1 MVLDRALWISWYDLP
16 DDGRDAYLNWAHET
30 YMPGMLERPG
40 FLWAAHF
47 KSEETPIQSG
57 VPAGAPGR
65 LRHTDD
71 PAVPEGNAYVL
82 LFGAETPHAFAH
94 PTPRKLHSALPPN
107 DQKMLA
113 MRVGERVNILIDEDR
128 IGGPEAMK
136 RKRTEALS
144 PCIQLGS
151 FNAGAADEDEILAWY
166 AQWRLPSMN
175 KLPGCV
181 GIRKLV
187 SVSGWAKH
195 GVLYEFVSLEA
206 RNRHFPHHEKA
217 NPEMDA
223 WTDKLVRNL
232 LHAPGSPI
240 VAVRIA
246 SAVAKKR
253 PGDEGLEAAATV

>member
-1 MVLDRALWISWYDLP
+1 VDRALWISWYDLP
-16 DDGRDAYLNWAHET
+16 EGGRDAYLKWAHET
-30 YMPGMLERPG
+30 YMPAMLRRPG

-47 KSEETPIQSG
+47 KTEDKPIQSG

-71 PAVPEGNAYVL
+71 SSVPTGNAYVL

-94 PTPRKLHSALPPN
+94 PTPRKLHAELSQD
-107 DQKMLA
+107 DQAMLA
-113 MRVGERVNILIDEDR
+113 RRTGERVNIMVDEDR
-128 IGGPEAMK
+128 IGGPEAK
-136 RKRTEALS
+136 RRKRTEALS

-151 FNAGAADEDEILAWY
+151 FNAGTADEDEILAWY

-175 KLPGCV
+175 RLQGCV

-195 GVLYEFVSLEA
+195 GVLYEFVSLEE
-206 RNRHFPHHEKA
+206 RNRHFPDHEKA
-217 NPEMDA
+217 NPGMDA
-223 WTDKLVRNL
+223 WTDTLVRKL

-246 SAVAKKR
+246 SAVRKKER
-253 PGDEGLEAAATV
+253 